1 MTKQQYFTYKTSDQ
15 MDILYEYYKEK
26 FDKFKHKPFLT
37 RKEFETFAPMCMDIN
52 QSYRKVCR
60 HYDNEL
66 NCVELKDK
74 EGKTLMIY

>member
-1 MTKQQYFTYKTSDQ
+1 MTKQEYLIYKQSDQ
-15 MDILYEYYKEK
+15 MAILYEYYKER
-26 FDKFKHKPFLT
+26 FNKFKHKPFLT
-37 RKEFETFAPMCMDIN
+37 RKEFDTFAPMCMDVN
-52 QSYRKVCR
+52 QAYHKVCR